1 MKVKAALKPVTNALF
16 LLGIGFVI
24 TAGMRIGEYVIKP
37 PDQPKPQDQLILVC
51 IANATSDIGACATL
65 EDLADG
71 KVTVP

>member
-1 MKVKAALKPVTNALF
+1 MKLKSVLKAVINTVF

-37 PDQPKPQDQLILVC
+37 PVPPEQMILVC

-71 KVTVP
+71 KVTAP